1 MQQFRKL
8 FSRVNLNIYT
18 EIGIK
23 MHHIFDHPPNTHT
36 KKTHKEHTQR
46 TYTKNI
52 HKEHTQRTQTK
63 NTHIEH
69 V

>member
-8 FSRVNLNIYT
+8 FSRVNLKIYT

-36 KKTHKEHTQR
+36 KNTNKEHIHKEHIQ
-46 TYTKNI
+46 
-52 HKEHTQRTQTK
+52 KEHTQRTQTK